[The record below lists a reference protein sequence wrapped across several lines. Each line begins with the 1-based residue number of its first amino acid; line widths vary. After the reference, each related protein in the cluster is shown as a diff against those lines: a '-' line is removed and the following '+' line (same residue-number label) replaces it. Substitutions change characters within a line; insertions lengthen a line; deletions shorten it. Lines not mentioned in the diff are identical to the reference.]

1 MTHLIVLP
9 HGDPTLRYEAPGHRT
24 AELHRAAVDRLTSA
38 AQRQWLRGVLR
49 TEAEAAAGSGTG
61 DLALLE
67 AADRFLSE
75 PPRAPDV
82 DGTGVPDGAATSR
95 LLAVDV
101 VLTLAGPRA
110 GWPVT
115 LRLDDLELV
124 HGTTQ
129 STADV
134 ARAAAAGGTPFVPEL
149 LQARALLDDGPAVL
163 FVDRDQQLPA
173 LFALVAQGPARP
185 LFLDG
190 PFARRHW
197 PVLRRHLPPGS
208 GLRRTH
214 ALARAEGRPEAW
226 LTRPDDGPWADQLTG
241 AELAALAA
249 GAAAP
254 AGCAAAV
261 VTLAAATAEGVL
273 TADGTALSAGQL
285 ASAVR
290 QLAGAAVRVL
300 AELWLGAPGVDETQ
314 LRATAAWLAA
324 ADLPWQVAG
333 CRPFHLPGPRRPGA
347 DGPDGPEHD
356 RRQGEPTWAGHPA
369 PVRPA
374 PPELDLPRGAL
385 LDGPTRTELLP
396 ELLAVLA
403 ARHTPVPGRVAGA
416 YLAEPG
422 TPEPEDRLVP
432 GATVVMLGAHTV
444 LADLRTRRTYALDPR
459 LGGRLARLGPGQPV
473 SAVLPQGRALER
485 TVALLSSIGVL
496 SGKVSHA

>member
-38 AQRQWLRGVLR
+38 PQRQWLREVLH

-75 PPRAPDV
+75 PPRTPDA
-82 DGTGVPDGAATSR
+82 DGTGGTGGTGGSGVADGTDGAATSR

-134 ARAAAAGGTPFVPEL
+134 ARAAAAGGEPFAPEL
-149 LQARALLDDGPAVL
+149 RQARALLDDAPAVL
-163 FVDRDQQLPA
+163 FVDRDQQVPS
-173 LFALVAQGPARP
+173 LFALAAQDPAQP

-208 GLRRTH
+208 DLRRTH
-214 ALARAEGRPEAW
+214 ALARAEGRQEAW
-226 LTRPDDGPWADQLTG
+226 LTRRADGPWADQLTG
-241 AELAALAA
+241 AELAALAE
-249 GAAAP
+249 GAAPP
-254 AGCAAAV
+254 ARCAAAV
-261 VTLAAATAEGVL
+261 VTLAAAADEHVL
-273 TADGTALSAGQL
+273 TADGTTLSA
-285 ASAVR
+285 R
-290 QLAGAAVRVL
+290 QLAAAVRELAGAGVRVL

-324 ADLPWQVAG
+324 ADLPWRVAG
-333 CRPFHLPGPRRPGA
+333 CRPFHLP
-347 DGPDGPEHD
+347 D
-356 RRQGEPTWAGHPA
+356 RQGEPTWAGHPV
-369 PVRPA
+369 PVRPT

-385 LDGPTRTELLP
+385 LDGPTRAELLP
-396 ELLAVLA
+396 ELIAVLA

-416 YLAEPG
+416 YLAEPAVPG
-422 TPEPEDRLVP
+422 AEDRLLP
-432 GATVVMLGAHTV
+432 GATVVTLGAHTV

-459 LGGRLARLGPGQPV
+459 LGGRLSRLRPGEPL
-473 SAVLPQGRALER
+473 SAVLPPGRALER

-496 SGKVSHA
+496 TGKVSHA